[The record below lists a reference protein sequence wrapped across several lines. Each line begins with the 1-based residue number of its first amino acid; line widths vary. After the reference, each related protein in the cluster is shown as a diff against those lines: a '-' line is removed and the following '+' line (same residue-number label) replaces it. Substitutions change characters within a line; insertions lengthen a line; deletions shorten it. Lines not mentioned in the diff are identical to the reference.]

1 MRSDL
6 AGVVMLGAL
15 LGCSACAL
23 PRPLD
28 AASASTPVNRS
39 SDRPDDPVDREVYRD
54 LIGSMLENHQYYA
67 ALAHVQQQQ
76 QRSGNTPELKYLE
89 AEARR
94 NLGQVA
100 QADALYR
107 SLLRGDMAAQA
118 YHGLGL
124 LHADRQ
130 PAQAVAF
137 LQEAARRRPTDA
149 EIRNDLGYALL
160 RMRRYDEAMPEFA
173 TAVELAPGSERAR
186 NNLLLLLFARR
197 DDAAAAKMIRE
208 AGIPA
213 DTVARLRRQAAGFMA
228 PQRAAGGVQ

>member
-1 MRSDL
+1 MFF
-6 AGVVMLGAL
+6 AA

-28 AASASTPVNRS
+28 STSSGSQASKTKGAEDS
-39 SDRPDDPVDREVYRD
+39 VDRAVYRD
-54 LIGSMLENHQYYA
+54 LIGSMLDQHQYYA

-107 SLLRGDMAAQA
+107 SLLRSDMAAEA

-124 LHADRQ
+124 LHARQ
-130 PAQAVAF
+130 RPAQAVAY

-160 RMRRYDEAMPEFA
+160 SMRRYDEALPEFS
-173 TAVELAPGSERAR
+173 TAVELAPGLERAR
-186 NNLLLLLFARR
+186 NNLLLLLLARR
-197 DDAAAAKMIRE
+197 DEAAASKMIRE
-208 AGIPA
+208 AGISS
-213 DTVARLRRQAAGFMA
+213 DTVARLRRQASSFMA
-228 PQRAAGGVQ
+228 PQRAVGGVQ